1 MPGKIVRLLVEA
13 GQAVETGQG
22 IVVMEAMKMQ
32 NEMKSHRAGRVAAI
46 PVRPGETVAAG
57 AILATIE

>member
-1 MPGKIVRLLVEA
+1 MRLLVEP
-13 GQAVETGQG
+13 GQMVEAGQG

-32 NEMKSHRAGRVAAI
+32 NEMKSHRAGRVTSI
-46 PVRPGETVAAG
+46 PVHAGETVAAG